1 MHFRWFHG
9 FHVHVAPIV
18 DPVDEEAVRET
29 WWKVVK
35 SGVVNPKK
43 NERFGVPQAL
53 REKEQQG
60 NTHNSCDTL
69 SWHTEQQESSMLCH
83 FMYPICN
90 NKLICELPVRTE
102 SCFESQ
108 D

>member
-35 SGVVNPKK
+35 SGVVNPNK
-43 NERFGVPQAL
+43 NERFGVPQAF

-60 NTHNSCDTL
+60 KTL
-69 SWHTEQQESSMLCH
+69 LQFTMKKVDENGHRWH
-83 FMYPICN
+83 
-90 NKLICELPVRTE
+90 
-102 SCFESQ
+102 
-108 D
+108 